1 MSSPKIKEARNK
13 ADSTSNT
20 LPTTIRN
27 NLEVITCIYY
37 RFFEESSNNQI
48 SNSKKTMFEII
59 YEAVRWTRD
68 LFNIFEVFCWPKLPN
83 PWRKPA
89 MWQLWQLSWHAKN
102 LSPQKEELPI
112 KYVFGLR
119 FLNELIH
126 LKRHSKKN
134 FFLPVGIYNLKFWK
148 DEPLPVF
155 FGPEHKVNNETMSAC
170 NLESTGAKKAS

>member
-59 YEAVRWTRD
+59 YEAVR
-68 LFNIFEVFCWPKLPN
+68 
-83 PWRKPA
+83 
-89 MWQLWQLSWHAKN
+89 
-102 LSPQKEELPI
+102 
-112 KYVFGLR
+112 
-119 FLNELIH
+119 
-126 LKRHSKKN
+126 
-134 FFLPVGIYNLKFWK
+134 
-148 DEPLPVF
+148 
-155 FGPEHKVNNETMSAC
+155 
-170 NLESTGAKKAS
+170 

>member
-1 MSSPKIKEARNK
+1 MDQLSNKHMVNLQVQTLLTCLHQKLRKPEIKQ
-13 ADSTSNT
+13 TPPLT
-20 LPTTIRN
+20 PFPPP
-27 NLEVITCIYY
+27 TCIYY

-68 LFNIFEVFCWPKLPN
+68 LFNIFKVFCWPKLPN

-89 MWQLWQLSWHAKN
+89 MWQLWQLSWHAKKN

-126 LKRHSKKN
+126 LKRHSKKIS
-134 FFLPVGIYNLKFWK
+134 FFL
-148 DEPLPVF
+148 
-155 FGPEHKVNNETMSAC
+155 
-170 NLESTGAKKAS
+170 